1 MTVDGNGGIAN
12 FNATNTTKVFN
23 FKAKTKG
30 QTNDDVTKCVEIIVV
45 LKYLS
50 NYWRTLK
57 MSLINFEINFILTWS
72 AICVTVYTTVAN
84 QGGTFAIID
93 TRLYVPILCLSTQDN
108 TKLVQQLKS
117 GFKRTN

>member
-1 MTVDGNGGIAN
+1 M
-12 FNATNTTKVFN
+12 FN

-30 QTNDDVTKCVEIIVV
+30 QTNDDVTKYVEIIVV

-57 MSLINFEINFILTWS
+57 MCLINFEINLIQTWS

-93 TRLYVPILCLSTQDN
+93 TRL
-108 TKLVQQLKS
+108 
-117 GFKRTN
+117 

>member
-1 MTVDGNGGIAN
+1 M
-12 FNATNTTKVFN
+12 FN